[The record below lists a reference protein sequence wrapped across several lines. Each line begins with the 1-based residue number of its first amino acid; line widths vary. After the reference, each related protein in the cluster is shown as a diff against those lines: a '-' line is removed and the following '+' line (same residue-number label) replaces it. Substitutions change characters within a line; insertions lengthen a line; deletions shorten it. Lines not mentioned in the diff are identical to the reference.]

1 MAKFI
6 VPKNVG
12 TCTIGIGGT
21 GLWTVT
27 NHKRGKDAVFI
38 PCKTKTQA
46 ESLCNRL
53 NSGDHNG
60 VINIPKN
67 AYHVR

>member
-12 TCTIGIGGT
+12 TCVIVRGRT

-27 NHKRGKDAVFI
+27 NNKGGKDAVFI
-38 PCKTKTQA
+38 PCKTRSEA
-46 ESLCNRL
+46 EALRDRL
-53 NSGDHNG
+53 NNGDHNG
-60 VINIPKN
+60 QINVPQHQ
-67 AYHVR
+67 YHAR